1 VPASAPPHSC
11 SPLPP
16 DAELRK
22 WPVGE
27 VCEPGGGPAPPPLVM
42 VRALGDGTFI
52 FSLRDRCFRA
62 RYKTCYSK

>member
-1 VPASAPPHSC
+1 
-11 SPLPP
+11 
-16 DAELRK
+16 
-22 WPVGE
+22 
-27 VCEPGGGPAPPPLVM
+27 M